1 MSESNAISTRANGGD
16 EHGVRDLLREV
27 SQRSI
32 SLSAEDR
39 KEVSA
44 MVKRVEEVAERKTPN
59 GKLRKKIA
67 ENTSTSPTNDTAQ
80 AGNEDSGNSTNN
92 TGIGWGKDFFQKF
105 QSPSAASTNK
115 LQQNGKDFFQKFSLM
130 SPAQQSPSAASTNK
144 QQENGKDFFQKFS
157 LMSPTQ
163 QSPSA
168 DSTNKQQHN
177 GKDFFQKFSLMS
189 PPQQSPSADSTN
201 KHQQN
206 GKDFFQK
213 FSLMSPTQ
221 QQSPS
226 AANANQQQ
234 QNDQRTSKPDFFQ
247 KFSINIIP
255 NSSRE
260 PQEAATNG
268 EKEEPSEF
276 RKAFERST
284 QSGRDFMQN
293 VSANFKSSLSL
304 SQPTSSE
311 TATAVSNS
319 LRANA
324 EVKASRNAAARKGRT
339 SVNAKGGR
347 KMMAAMESAKRNRK
361 MLHRKVAQP
370 K

>member
-1 MSESNAISTRANGGD
+1 
-16 EHGVRDLLREV
+16 
-27 SQRSI
+27 
-32 SLSAEDR
+32 
-39 KEVSA
+39 
-44 MVKRVEEVAERKTPN
+44 
-59 GKLRKKIA
+59 
-67 ENTSTSPTNDTAQ
+67 
-80 AGNEDSGNSTNN
+80 
-92 TGIGWGKDFFQKF
+92 
-105 QSPSAASTNK
+105 
-115 LQQNGKDFFQKFSLM
+115 
-130 SPAQQSPSAASTNK
+130 
-144 QQENGKDFFQKFS
+144 
-157 LMSPTQ
+157 MSPTQ
-163 QSPSA
+163 
-168 DSTNKQQHN
+168 K
-177 GKDFFQKFSLMS
+177 
-189 PPQQSPSADSTN
+189 
-201 KHQQN
+201 
-206 GKDFFQK
+206 
-213 FSLMSPTQ
+213 
-221 QQSPS
+221 QSPS

-361 MLHRKVAQP
+361 MQQRKVAQP